1 MDNANSK
8 EYLDKILIQ
17 VLENLKRT
25 THAPS
30 VQMQDVPR
38 ESMAMNDED
47 EAALD
52 DQDED
57 DNADKRITQRKF
69 DKHVEKNGELS
80 DSEDEEMAES
90 NGVRKQPLARKRR
103 NVINYKNLTDFGD
116 SGVDSAMDTPQAGS
130 SLPDDN
136 DEMNVDPT
144 PTDAQSPT
152 VEQTNGSAQASGRQS
167 PQAKAD
173 EDVTMGEADE
183 ATNEG
188 VTEEANAD
196 TTMSTEVKAT
206 EEVKEPSTTTAN
218 GDGLTPELAEIKK
231 EMAAETAAVAAQE
244 EGIQE
249 REEENA
255 AGEART
261 EAVKAIS

>member
-52 DQDED
+52 DLDED
-57 DNADKRITQRKF
+57 ENPDRRTSQRKF
-69 DKHVEKNGELS
+69 DKYVEKDGELS
-80 DSEDEEMAES
+80 ESEDEEMAES
-90 NGVRKQPLARKRR
+90 NGVRKQPGSRKRR
-103 NVINYKNLTDFGD
+103 NIINYKNLNDFGD
-116 SGVDSAMDTPQAGS
+116 SGVDSAMGTPQAGS

-144 PTDAQSPT
+144 PADKRSPA
-152 VEQTNGSAQASGRQS
+152 VEQTNGSTTPSAAHS
-167 PQAKAD
+167 PQAKLD

-183 ATNEG
+183 PSG
-188 VTEEANAD
+188 EAANGNSELGITKTDAAAD
-196 TTMSTEVKAT
+196 TSKV
-206 EEVKEPSTTTAN
+206 EPSASSSDNKSTSP
-218 GDGLTPELAEIKK
+218 GLTQVKT
-231 EMAAETAAVAAQE
+231 EMAADDAAIAAQE
-244 EGIQE
+244 EGIRE
-249 REEENA
+249 REEDNA
-255 AGEART
+255 AGQART
-261 EAVKAIS
+261 KIASTVL